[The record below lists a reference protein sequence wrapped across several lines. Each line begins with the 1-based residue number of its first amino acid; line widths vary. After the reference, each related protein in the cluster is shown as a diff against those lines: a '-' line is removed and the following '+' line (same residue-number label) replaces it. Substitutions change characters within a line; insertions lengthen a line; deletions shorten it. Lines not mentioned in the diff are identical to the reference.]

1 MYKRLVKKGR
11 KPGSKE
17 SMATFFTSAVWVC
30 LFLSKYLADASARSR
45 TGILPRLHHWRN
57 LRFPRPSIS
66 TPCPATRHVGSYQLC
81 PIL

>member
-30 LFLSKYLADASARSR
+30 FSLLLYLADASARSR